1 MTEPTGWQQ
10 RAHEALERTEIM
22 VLATADAESGTW
34 TSPVQFQAGS
44 NFELSFLSRPGTRH
58 GRNIE
63 RDPRVAVAIYSWP
76 GPDGGNLGLQITG
89 RATRQGD
96 ASDGWQRYTIRPA
109 EVWCFDSRIDHER
122 HPISSRR
129 PLRASRQERNES

>member
-1 MTEPTGWQQ
+1 MTGPASWQQ
-10 RAHEALERTEIM
+10 RAREALERTEIM

-58 GRNIE
+58 GRNID

-76 GPDGGNLGLQITG
+76 GTDGGNLGLQITG
-89 RATRQGD
+89 HATPEGD
-96 ASDGWQRYTIRPA
+96 ASSGWQRYTIRTA

-122 HPISSRR
+122 HQITTD
-129 PLRASRQERNES
+129 